1 MSIDYTGYRDLKD
14 CFRHVVN
21 CVRQIWDI
29 REDASN
35 WNYVNKE
42 ISTLQQSRQDTLT
55 YVKDTYGIENQ
66 KQLEKTVE
74 SLQRQFKLEF
84 PEHTILNKQPEQ
96 STPLRNTLDAIQH
109 EPETQSAYHSL
120 DKSDIRNLF
129 DRYKTSDNAERP
141 PEKQVSPDNESA
153 YKKLYQQPHHEPTS
167 PSRGQ
172 ARDLNFEQD
181 PKNR

>member
-1 MSIDYTGYRDLKD
+1 MLTNPEYLKAKAYLVELKQYND
-14 CFRHVVN
+14 ELHKLWKQDPDPFDKR
-21 CVRQIWDI
+21 
-29 REDASN
+29 REIYKQPMAEVHTAIKDEFGCSAKELKAQVKEYESQ
-35 WNYVNKE
+35 NKTIGTE
-42 ISTLQQSRQDTLT
+42 PPHHETELGR
-55 YVKDTYGIENQ
+55 
-66 KQLEKTVE
+66 
-74 SLQRQFKLEF
+74 RQFEPIYDKPPA
-84 PEHTILNKQPEQ
+84 PEKPE
-96 STPLRNTLDAIQH
+96 PTLHVAEH
-109 EPETQSAYHSL
+109 
-120 DKSDIRNLF
+120 RLF